1 MSDARIE
8 LELKIKSEYLGD
20 VWQNFCQL
28 HSLLYE
34 LTCDEYVHLLSS
46 DLDKLDDTLNNKQ
59 EVIAEINQLEEQRAQ
74 TIHEINQL
82 LGTDVQKISAFTDL
96 LREHNLT
103 NVSTRIDKLN
113 LILLDVIEKLQ
124 DQNKKN
130 QIYLNKALI
139 SLQELKDS
147 FGGGK
152 KYKTYGAN
160 GTTSYNSTR

>member
-59 EVIAEINQLEEQRAQ
+59 EVIAEINVSSLLKSYILSG
-74 TIHEINQL
+74 TINIFC
-82 LGTDVQKISAFTDL
+82 KIPIANIKIANFHATFQF
-96 LREHNLT
+96 
-103 NVSTRIDKLN
+103 VG
-113 LILLDVIEKLQ
+113 ILK
-124 DQNKKN
+124 
-130 QIYLNKALI
+130 
-139 SLQELKDS
+139 
-147 FGGGK
+147 
-152 KYKTYGAN
+152 
-160 GTTSYNSTR
+160 

>member
-1 MSDARIE
+1 MDSRLE
-8 LELKIKSEYLGD
+8 LELNIKAEYLGD

-34 LTCDEYVHLLSS
+34 LTCEEYVHLLAS
-46 DLDKLDDTLNNKQ
+46 DIDLLDETLIKKQ
-59 EVIAEINQLEEQRAQ
+59 DVIAEINVLENQRSQA
-74 TIHEINQL
+74 IDDINQL
-82 LGTDVQKISAFTDL
+82 LGTQVTKFSAFTEL
-96 LREHNLT
+96 LRDAGLIT
-103 NVSTRIDKLN
+103 LSTRIDKLN

-130 QIYLNKALI
+130 QIYLNKALL

-147 FGGGK
+147 FSGGK

-160 GTTSYNSTR
+160 GNTYSSVR

>member
-1 MSDARIE
+1 MDSRLE

-34 LTCDEYVHLLSS
+34 LTCEEYVQLLAS
-46 DLDKLDDTLNNKQ
+46 DIDLLDETLIKKQ
-59 EVIAEINQLEEQRAQ
+59 EVIAEINSLESQRAE
-74 TIHEINQL
+74 TINDINQL
-82 LGTDVQKISAFTDL
+82 LGTNVTKIAGFTEL
-96 LREHNLT
+96 LRENGLS

-130 QIYLNKALI
+130 QIYLNKALL

-147 FGGGK
+147 FSGGK

-160 GTTSYNSTR
+160 GNTYSSTR

>member
-1 MSDARIE
+1 MSNARVE
-8 LELKIKSEYLGD
+8 LELQIKAEYLGD

-34 LTCDEYVHLLSS
+34 LTCDEYVNLLAS
-46 DLDKLDDTLNNKQ
+46 DIDKLDETLLQKQ
-59 EVIAEINQLEEQRAQ
+59 EVIAEINLLEAQRSE

-82 LGTDVQKISAFTDL
+82 LGTDVQKISSFTDL
-96 LREHNLT
+96 LREHNLG
-103 NVSTRIDKLN
+103 NVSQRIDKLN

-130 QIYLNKALI
+130 QIYLNKALL

-147 FGGGK
+147 FSGGK

-160 GTTSYNSTR
+160 GTTYSSTR

>member
-1 MSDARIE
+1 MDSRLE

-34 LTCDEYVHLLSS
+34 LTCEEYVHLLAS
-46 DLDKLDDTLNNKQ
+46 DIDLLDETLLKKQ
-59 EVIAEINQLEEQRAQ
+59 DVIAEINLLEDQRAQ
-74 TIHEINQL
+74 AIDDINNL
-82 LGTDVQKISAFTDL
+82 LGTQVTKISAFTELLKKHDL
-96 LREHNLT
+96 T
-103 NVSTRIDKLN
+103 TVSTRIDKLN

-147 FGGGK
+147 FSGGK

-160 GTTSYNSTR
+160 GNTYSSVR

>member
-1 MSDARIE
+1 MDSRLE

-34 LTCDEYVHLLSS
+34 LTCEEYVQLLAS
-46 DLDKLDDTLNNKQ
+46 DIDLLDETLIKKQ
-59 EVIAEINQLEEQRAQ
+59 EVITEINSLESQRAE
-74 TIHEINQL
+74 TINDINQL
-82 LGTDVQKISAFTDL
+82 LGTNVTKIAGFTEL
-96 LREHNLT
+96 LRENGLS

-130 QIYLNKALI
+130 QIYLNKALL

-147 FGGGK
+147 FSGGK

-160 GTTSYNSTR
+160 GNTYSSTR

>member
-1 MSDARIE
+1 MTNERNE
-8 LELKIKSEYLGD
+8 LQLKIKAEYLGD

-46 DLDKLDDTLNNKQ
+46 DIDKLDETLDQKQ
-59 EVIAEINQLEEQRAQ
+59 EVIAEINALENQRSE
-74 TIHEINQL
+74 TIHDINQL
-82 LGTDVQKISAFTDL
+82 LGTNVQKISAFTEL
-96 LREHNLT
+96 LREYNLT

-113 LILLDVIEKLQ
+113 LVLLDVIEKLQ

-130 QIYLNKALI
+130 QIYLNKALL

-147 FGGGK
+147 FSGGK

-160 GTTSYNSTR
+160 GATHSSAR